1 MVVKFVKNHYN
12 WMAGQEID
20 LPESIVPKLVAKG
33 VIADILKEETVV
45 ETPFEEEVE
54 KPTRTR
60 KTKVR

>member
-20 LPESIVPKLVAKG
+20 LPESIVPKLIAKG

>member
-45 ETPFEEEVE
+45 ETPVEEEVE

>member
-20 LPESIVPKLVAKG
+20 LPESIVPKLIAKG
-33 VIADILKEETVV
+33 VIADIPKEETVV
-45 ETPFEEEVE
+45 ETPIEEEVE

>member
-20 LPESIVPKLVAKG
+20 LPESIVPKLIAKG

-45 ETPFEEEVE
+45 ETPVEEEVE